1 LVPISNEKSFRLTN
15 MIEKLTLEQEKLLEK
30 TRDKW
35 LSLFFSGKEIDK
47 EEAIKGIKW
56 LYKFSNL
63 REPIIIFLDSPLAL
77 QIGANIAPKII
88 EEFFKVSGK
97 KIKNNKQVG
106 AQVRSQVWSQVG
118 SQVLSQVG
126 SQVGA
131 QVRSQV
137 WSQVESQ
144 VRSQV
149 WSQVLSQVESQVW
162 SQVESQVGAQ
172 VRSQVWS
179 QVGSQVG
186 AQVRSQVW
194 SQVGSQ
200 VESQVGSQ
208 VWSQVESQVWSQVWS
223 QVLSQVRSQVGS
235 QVESQVR
242 SQVRS
247 QVESQ
252 VGSQVGSQVESQV
265 WSQVGS
271 QVGSEKIK
279 YIDFASY
286 GRYWDYGWV
295 SFYSFFE
302 DIGVVKNED
311 FTKFK
316 NLLSSGVYDMIQ
328 LDGVCLVSQLPKV
341 VKRNSQNMLH
351 SDKSP
356 ACEFRDGYKLYYLNG
371 VHFPEELFKKVT
383 NKEMSAKE
391 ILEIKDVDQRTQAMR
406 FMPEEDMIKG
416 LKGELLDEINK
427 LDIDGNQVNY
437 KLYKFP
443 KGSVFSQDAY
453 YCLFDCPSTRK
464 KHMEGVEVSKTVAEA
479 MAWSLSDEKAG
490 VIVSPEE
497 WLRLV
502 PLVDEN

>member
-1 LVPISNEKSFRLTN
+1 

-118 SQVLSQVG
+118 SQVL
-126 SQVGA
+126 
-131 QVRSQV
+131 
-137 WSQVESQ
+137 
-144 VRSQV
+144 
-149 WSQVLSQVESQVW
+149 
-162 SQVESQVGAQ
+162 
-172 VRSQVWS
+172 S